1 MDYHSTYFLILAL
14 VLTNW
19 LLFSLWFLWAKLKD
33 DYSVID
39 ICWSLGFIN
48 QALTIGGVK
57 TLRGDELGPGHFII
71 FTLVTIW
78 ALRLAG
84 YIAYRNRMKGEDSR
98 YTAWRKDWEPHVT
111 RNFYIKVYLLQA
123 LLNLLVGIGL
133 VAVYSQTIIPEGP
146 FTLLAI
152 GVSLFGFLYETI
164 ADYQKDQFKK
174 AVENAGKP
182 CRKGLWYY
190 SRHPNYFGEMVFWWG
205 IFLFSIG
212 TTAFWYAWLG
222 PVLISFF
229 LAKVSG
235 VPLLTEQYKK
245 KPAYKEYLE
254 TTNTFFPWPP
264 KGEKND

>member
-1 MDYHSTYFLILAL
+1 MNVWTILCLIF
-14 VLTNW
+14 TNW
-19 LLFSLWFLWAKLKD
+19 FLFSLWFLWAKTKD

-39 ICWSLGFIN
+39 ICWSLGFLS
-48 QALTIGGVK
+48 QAITVFIYRSYQNL
-57 TLRGDELGPGHFII
+57 ELSLSHHFI
-71 FTLVTIW
+71 FAVTFIW

-84 YIAYRNRMKGEDSR
+84 YIAYRNKKKGEDSR
-98 YTAWRKDWEPHVT
+98 YTEWRKDFQPRVSL
-111 RNFYIKVYLLQA
+111 NFYFRVYMLQA
-123 LLNLLVGIGL
+123 ALNLLVGIGL
-133 VAVYSQTIIPEGP
+133 VGVLSQNNLSTGWPLWLG
-146 FTLLAI
+146 LGL
-152 GVSLFGFLYETI
+152 SLFGTLYETL

-174 AVENAGKP
+174 IKENAGIP
-182 CRKGLWYY
+182 CRKGLWYF

-205 IFLFSIG
+205 IFIFSLQSDAV
-212 TTAFWYAWLG
+212 TYAWLS

-264 KGEKND
+264 KETK